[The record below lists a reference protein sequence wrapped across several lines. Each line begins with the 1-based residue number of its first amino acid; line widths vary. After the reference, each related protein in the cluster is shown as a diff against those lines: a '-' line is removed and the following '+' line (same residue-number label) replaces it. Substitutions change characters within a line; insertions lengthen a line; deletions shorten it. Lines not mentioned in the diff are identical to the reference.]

1 MPTQQDSSSTSL
13 TLLDRVREF
22 DSDAWV
28 RLTKLFGPIVYRWS
42 RQAGLQDNDA
52 ADVSQEVFRA
62 VAGGIGNFRRD
73 KPSGGFRG
81 WLWTI
86 TRNKIRDHFR
96 WLSTRPGA
104 IGGSDAHD
112 RMQSVPDLVSDDPEQ
127 LGNFDATGSVAHRA
141 LELVRAEF
149 EERTFQ
155 AFLRVTVGGQR
166 PAEVADDLGISVGA
180 VCTAKWRVLRR
191 LREEVEGLI

>member
-1 MPTQQDSSSTSL
+1 MATRPSSSSTSL

-22 DSDAWV
+22 DARAWE
-28 RLTKLFGPIVYRWS
+28 RLTTLYTPIVYRWC
-42 RQAGLQDNDA
+42 RQAGLQESDA

-62 VAGGIGNFRRD
+62 VASGIGSFRRD
-73 KPSGGFRG
+73 QDGHSFRG

-86 TRNKIRDHFR
+86 TRNKLRDYFR
-96 WLSTRPGA
+96 WLSSRPGGV
-104 IGGSDAHD
+104 GGSDAQQQLQNIPETLPAAEHD
-112 RMQSVPDLVSDDPEQ
+112 SD
-127 LGNFDATGSVAHRA
+127 FDAAGSIAHRA

-155 AFLRVTVGGQR
+155 AFLRVAVGGQR
-166 PAEVADDLGISVGA
+166 PADVAADLGTSVGA

-191 LREEVEGLI
+191 LREEVDGLL

>member
-1 MPTQQDSSSTSL
+1 MATQSSSSSTSL

-22 DSDAWV
+22 DADAWQ
-28 RLTKLFGPIVYRWS
+28 RLTKLYTPIVYRWC

-52 ADVSQEVFRA
+52 GDVSQEVFRA
-62 VAGGIGNFRRD
+62 VAGGIRSFRRD
-73 KPSGGFRG
+73 EDGHSFRG

-86 TRNKIRDHFR
+86 TRNKLRDHFR
-96 WLSTRPGA
+96 WLSSRPGA
-104 IGGSDAHD
+104 VGGSAA
-112 RMQSVPDLVSDDPEQ
+112 QQLIQNIPDSLPDTAEDD
-127 LGNFDATGSVAHRA
+127 GFDAAGSIAHRA

-155 AFLRVTVGGQR
+155 AFLRVAVGGQR
-166 PAEVADDLGISVGA
+166 PADVAADLDTTLGA

-191 LREEVEGLI
+191 LREEVDGLL